1 MEGNHCCL
9 RVIWFSISS
18 KRVISKKKKRKKNAF
33 SILQLFVTMKK
44 KVWIAWVDIPC
55 DDNVGSC
62 NYPDVCALSPFKN
75 TECPQIFK
83 DNQIPCKCPVAKVFS
98 FLNLYKKFNFPQFC
112 LFLGPL

>member
-1 MEGNHCCL
+1 MIC
-9 RVIWFSISS
+9 SS
-18 KRVISKKKKRKKNAF
+18 YLENTLVF

-75 TECPQIFK
+75 TECPKIFK
-83 DNQIPCKCPVAKVFS
+83 DNQIPCKCPVSKVFPNKS
-98 FLNLYKKFNFPQFC
+98 LQKIPFSTI
-112 LFLGPL
+112 LFIFRPITK